1 MALIVYGANLS
12 PFVRKVRIA
21 LAEKGLDYQLEQ
33 VTPFAPPPDFL
44 AISPLK
50 RIPAFRDTDRPEPNA
65 LADSSIICDYLEHK
79 YPQKP
84 LYPADPYL
92 RARALWFEEYADS
105 AVAQAVGAGLFF
117 ERVVKKIIRGQPD
130 ESICQSTLKENLP
143 PLFDYLNKEIGDRPF
158 FVGDAFSI
166 ADIAIGSMFVTFR
179 HCGEEVD
186 PARWAKLAAYVK
198 RIHER
203 PTFGAMFEEES
214 PLVQRLLA
222 A

>member
-12 PFVRKVRIA
+12 PFVRKVRVA

-65 LADSSIICDYLEHK
+65 LADSSVICDYLEHK

-84 LYPADPYL
+84 LYPGDPYL

-117 ERVVKKIIRGQPD
+117 ERVVKKIIRGQTD
-130 ESICQSTLKENLP
+130 ESVCQSTLKEKLP
-143 PLFDYLNKEIGDRPF
+143 PLFDYLDKEIGDRQF

-166 ADIAIGSMFVTFR
+166 ADVAIGSMFVTFR
-179 HCGEEVD
+179 HCGEDVD
-186 PARWAKLAAYVK
+186 PARWPKLAAYVR

-203 PTFGAMFEEES
+203 PAFRAMFEEES